1 LPVLKIYFSRFQKM
15 TGLSR
20 ETIVD
25 RLPFLGL
32 DIEGEDADAI
42 RIEYNPN
49 RADFSTDYGIARA
62 LLGLVG
68 RELGPPEYPVKK
80 GSFSVRVSP
89 NVAGVRPYISCAT
102 ATGLKMD
109 DETIRQLISMQEDL
123 HNGIARRRKKA
134 AIGMHNM
141 DAVKPSL
148 SYECRPASFEF
159 TPLGSGKKMSI
170 RQILTETETGL
181 AYGHILERAGAYPI
195 LSDSAGT
202 VLSLPPIINGGTT
215 KVDTSTRNLL
225 VDVTSTDRRVG
236 DEALAIICAALSDAG
251 ATIESARVEYPGE
264 TAVTPDL
271 SPTRMRFDEA
281 LTKSMIGLDLDR
293 PEMVECLGRSRLGLD
308 GQGDAII
315 PRYRVDILHPV
326 DLAEEVAIGY
336 GLDKIQPLY
345 PSSTEPGS
353 LDGMNSRLDRVSE
366 SVALAGFTE
375 TMNFDL
381 VDVTSLYTRFSRSP
395 DLRVEVENPR
405 TIEHSVLRDSV
416 IPSLMS
422 ALARNVQAAYPQRI
436 YEVGRVFLRRGGR
449 IVEAPRLA
457 ALTAHSGSSY
467 SEAKMYLEALLL
479 AQAGESPQT
488 RPAEHWAFAEGRTA
502 EVFVKGKSI
511 GYIGEVRPS
520 AVAAFGLDVP
530 VAGFEVDLSTL
541 P

>member
-1 LPVLKIYFSRFQKM
+1 M
-15 TGLSR
+15 TGLPR

-68 RELGPPEYPVKK
+68 RELGPPEYHVRK
-80 GSFSVRVSP
+80 GRFSVHVSSG
-89 NVAGVRPYISCAT
+89 VAHVRPYISCAA

-134 AIGMHNM
+134 AIGLHNM
-141 DAVKPSL
+141 DVLKPPL
-148 SYECRPASFEF
+148 SYECKPATFEF
-159 TPLGSGKKMSI
+159 TPLGSDRKMSI
-170 RQILTETETGL
+170 RQVLGETETGI
-181 AYGHILERAGAYPI
+181 AYGHILERAKGYPI

-202 VLSLPPIINGGTT
+202 VLSLPPIINGSAT
-215 KVDTSTRNLL
+215 KVDTSTKNLL
-225 VDVTSTDRRVG
+225 VDVTSTDRRIG

-251 ATIESARVEYPGE
+251 ATVESVEVEYPGE
-264 TAVTPDL
+264 RVVTPDL
-271 SPTRMRFDEA
+271 SPTTMKFDETLA
-281 LTKSMIGLDLDR
+281 KKMVGLDLDHS
-293 PEMVECLGRSRLGLD
+293 EMVACLGRSRLGLD
-308 GQGDAII
+308 KQDDAII

-345 PSSTEPGS
+345 PPSKEPGI
-353 LDGMNSRLDRVSE
+353 LDTTNSGLDRISE
-366 SVALAGFTE
+366 SVAMAGFTE

-381 VDVTSLYTRFSRSP
+381 VDATSLYSRFSRSP
-395 DLRVEVENPR
+395 DLRIEVENPR
-405 TIEHSVLRDSV
+405 TIEHSILRDSIV
-416 IPSLMS
+416 PSLMA

-436 YEVGRVFLRRGGR
+436 YEVGRVFLRDGER
-449 IVEAPRLA
+449 IVERPRLA
-457 ALTAHSGSSY
+457 ALSAHSGSSY

-479 AQAGESPQT
+479 THAGEPPQT

-502 EVFVKGKSI
+502 EVFVRGKGV

-530 VAGFEVDLSTL
+530 VSGFEIDLATL
-541 P
+541 H

>member
-1 LPVLKIYFSRFQKM
+1 MPVLKIYFSRFQKM
-15 TGLSR
+15 TGLTR

-68 RELGPPEYPVKK
+68 KELGPPEYHVRK
-80 GSFSVRVSP
+80 GRFSVRVSSG
-89 NVAGVRPYISCAT
+89 VAHVRPYISCAA
-102 ATGLKMD
+102 ATGLKME

-134 AIGMHNM
+134 AIGLHNM
-141 DAVKPSL
+141 DVLKPPL
-148 SYECRPASFEF
+148 SYECRPATFEF
-159 TPLGSGKKMSI
+159 TPLGSDRKMSI
-170 RQILTETETGL
+170 RQVLGETETGI
-181 AYGHILERAGAYPI
+181 AYGHILEKAKGYPI

-202 VLSLPPIINGGTT
+202 VLSLPPIINGSAT
-215 KVDTSTRNLL
+215 KVDTSTKNLL
-225 VDVTSTDRRVG
+225 VDVTSTDRRIG

-251 ATIESARVEYPGE
+251 ATVESVEVEYTGE
-264 TAVTPDL
+264 RVVTPDL
-271 SPTRMRFDEA
+271 SPTTMKFDETLA
-281 LTKSMIGLDLDR
+281 KKMVGLDLDHS
-293 PEMVECLGRSRLGLD
+293 EMVACLGRSRLGLD
-308 GQGDAII
+308 KQGYAII

-345 PSSTEPGS
+345 PPSKEPGS
-353 LDGMNSRLDRVSE
+353 LDMTNSGLDRISE
-366 SVALAGFTE
+366 SVAMAGFTE

-381 VDVTSLYTRFSRSP
+381 VDATSLYSRFSRSP
-395 DLRVEVENPR
+395 DLRIEVENPR
-405 TIEHSVLRDSV
+405 TIEHSILRDSIV
-416 IPSLMS
+416 PSLMA

-436 YEVGRVFLRRGGR
+436 YEVGRVFLRDGER
-449 IVEAPRLA
+449 IAERPRLA
-457 ALTAHSGSSY
+457 ALSAHSGSSY

-479 AQAGESPQT
+479 THTGEPPQT

-502 EVFVKGKSI
+502 EVFVRGKSV

-530 VAGFEVDLSTL
+530 VSGFEIDLATL
-541 P
+541 H

>member
-32 DIEGEDADAI
+32 DIEGEDAEAI

-68 RELGPPEYPVKK
+68 KELGPPEYPVKK

-89 NVAGVRPYISCAT
+89 NVAGVRPYISCVT

-141 DAVKPSL
+141 DVVKPSL
-148 SYECRPASFEF
+148 SYECKPASFEF
-159 TPLGSGKKMSI
+159 TPLGSGRKMSI
-170 RQILTETETGL
+170 KQVLAETETGL
-181 AYGHILERAGAYPI
+181 AYGPILERAGAYPI

-202 VLSLPPIINGGTT
+202 VLSLPPIINGITT
-215 KVDTSTRNLL
+215 KVDTGTRNLL

-251 ATIESARVEYPGE
+251 ATIESVKVEYPSE
-264 TAVTPDL
+264 TTVTPDL

-293 PEMVECLGRSRLGLD
+293 SEMVECLGRSRLGLD
-308 GQGDAII
+308 GRGDAII

-345 PSSTEPGS
+345 PASTEPGS
-353 LDGMNSRLDRVSE
+353 LDRTNSGLDRMAE